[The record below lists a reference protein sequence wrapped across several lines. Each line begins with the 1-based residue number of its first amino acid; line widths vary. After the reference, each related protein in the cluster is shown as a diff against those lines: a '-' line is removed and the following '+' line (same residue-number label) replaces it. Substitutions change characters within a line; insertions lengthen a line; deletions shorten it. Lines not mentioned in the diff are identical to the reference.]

1 MAGDSLHYSAPATH
15 IISYNGSRTNL
26 TMQSGDQ
33 AIVDRT
39 KALRSKS
46 GNQTTCRLGIRNS
59 FCHWHTSPMDDFL
72 NISLLC
78 VPEQDTTDSM
88 PLDEDS
94 MSWPGGY
101 CVII

>member
-59 FCHWHTSPMDDFL
+59 FVVNVFNFTNFQFDFVQRL
-72 NISLLC
+72 TLTTVSLAHFSNGRLL
-78 VPEQDTTDSM
+78 EYQSS
-88 PLDEDS
+88 LRA
-94 MSWPGGY
+94 
-101 CVII
+101 

>member
-39 KALRSKS
+39 KALGSKS

-59 FCHWHTSPMDDFL
+59 FVTFQVLDTFTGLHNGAF
-72 NISLLC
+72 
-78 VPEQDTTDSM
+78 EQ
-88 PLDEDS
+88 
-94 MSWPGGY
+94 
-101 CVII
+101 